1 MQKIILIVT
10 VTLIKKN
17 KQKTFE
23 KGLDFF
29 VMVRPEKFFIVMF
42 KRNLKFNRYMKVTNS
57 YKLL

>member
-1 MQKIILIVT
+1 MT

-23 KGLDFF
+23 KGPRFF
-29 VMVRPEKFFIVMF
+29 VMVRPEKAFLVMF
-42 KRNLKFNRYMKVTNS
+42 KRNFKFDRYMKVTNS